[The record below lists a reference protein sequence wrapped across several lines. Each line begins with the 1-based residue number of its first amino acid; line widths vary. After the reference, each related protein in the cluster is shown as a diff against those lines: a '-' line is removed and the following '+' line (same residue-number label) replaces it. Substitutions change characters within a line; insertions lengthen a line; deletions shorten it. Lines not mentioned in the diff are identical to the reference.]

1 MELITTFIQFLLH
14 LDDNINLI
22 IQNYGLWTYLILF
35 LIIFCETGL
44 VVTPFFPGDSLL
56 FVVGAFAAKGSLEI
70 WWLFGILCAAAIG
83 GDTANYWIGSY
94 IGSRFDKKS
103 VRFIKKEYMER
114 THQFY
119 ERYGGKTII
128 IARFVPIIR
137 TYAPF
142 LAGFG
147 SMAYLRFAGYNILGG
162 LAWVSVFVFGGY
174 FVGNDPIVRENFTL
188 FIFAIIVISFL
199 PGVIEY
205 LRHRKSIS

>member
-70 WWLFGILCAAAIG
+70 WWLFGILCAAAIC
-83 GDTANYWIGSY
+83 GDSANYWIGSY

-162 LAWVSVFVFGGY
+162 IAWVSVFVFGGY
-174 FVGNDPIVRENFTL
+174 FVGNDPIIRENFTL